1 MEVNCIATYRNV
13 GGVFDIVVGNH
24 NLEFEPRH
32 ATLSDSPHPEH
43 RLACPSHLAFPGLN
57 LQHIPNY
64 VDCKT
69 PQLTWMFIHICFYP
83 EKLTHCFSE
92 LHLVTHF
99 WFDNISCLKV
109 TDKPYSNY
117 FYLSM
122 LTVSFC

>member
-69 PQLTWMFIHICFYP
+69 PQLTWMFIHICFYTQ
-83 EKLTHCFSE
+83 LFM
-92 LHLVTHF
+92 F
-99 WFDNISCLKV
+99 
-109 TDKPYSNY
+109 
-117 FYLSM
+117 
-122 LTVSFC
+122 TVSLITIEYTFDFNS